1 LPALKG
7 GAHWTVATVHSR
19 LDQGNAP
26 WADYEAS
33 RITLEAAMK
42 KLGFE
47 PR

>member
-1 LPALKG
+1 MALKG
-7 GAHWTVATVHSR
+7 GAHWSVPTVHQR

-26 WADYEAS
+26 WAEYEGS
-33 RITLEAAMK
+33 RVALAAAMK